1 MLAALVVAL
10 ALQAPA
16 PTPPVAFVDVTVLP
30 MDSARVLEHQT
41 VVVRDG
47 RIATIGPVGSVR
59 VPEGATR
66 VDGAGKFLMP
76 GLTEMHGHLPNPAAP
91 NMAPGLV
98 EAVLYLYLANGVTSI
113 RGMQGQPPHLALRDR
128 IARGELLGPRLWVPG
143 PPLSG
148 NGAPTPADGRRI
160 VEEQKAGGF
169 DHIKIHEGLSVPTYD
184 TIAATAKRVGLDF
197 AGHVPNAVGVPRAL
211 AAGQKSIDHLD
222 NYVDELGDDTARIP
236 ALARA
241 TARAGVWTVPTMA
254 LWEVFV
260 GSEPV
265 ELLAARPELRYVPP
279 QWVNNW
285 RQQVANIRQN
295 NPADGGRTVEL
306 RRRMLKA
313 LRDAG
318 APIALGTDSPQLFS
332 VPGFSMHREMQAMRE
347 AGLSPWD
354 ILASGTRN
362 VARYYGRE
370 REFGMVAQGHR
381 ADLLLLTANPLDD
394 VANVARRA
402 GVMINGR
409 WIPESDIQARLARIA
424 QSFGGGGGQP
434 GDGGGGSGA
443 ENQDEAGIR
452 RAIGYYFAG
461 HATGIADTMGRAFHP
476 SAALKF
482 IRNGAF
488 TERPLADYLAGFN
501 GRPAADESRR
511 VRRIVSIDIAGTAAS
526 AKLELDYPAALI
538 TDYMQLLKIDGEWK
552 IVHKI
557 YHTQPKSGGEE

>member
-10 ALQAPA
+10 AVQAP
-16 PTPPVAFVDVTVLP
+16 PPPPVAFVDVAVLP
-30 MDSARVLEHQT
+30 MDTSRVLEHQT

-47 RIATIGPVGSVR
+47 RIALMGPVNSVR
-59 VPEGATR
+59 IPDGAVR
-66 VDGAGKFLMP
+66 VEGAGKFLMP

-91 NMAPGLV
+91 NMQAGLV

-128 IARGELLGPRLWVPG
+128 IARGEVLGPRLWVPG

-148 NGAPTPADGRRI
+148 NGAPTPADGRRL

-169 DHIKIHEGLSVPTYD
+169 DHIKIHEGLSIPTYD
-184 TIAATAKRVGLDF
+184 TIAAAAKRAGLDF
-197 AGHVPNAVGVPRAL
+197 AGHVPNAVGVTRAL

-222 NYVDELGDDTARIP
+222 NYVDESGDDAARM
-236 ALARA
+236 AELARA
-241 TARAGVWTVPTMA
+241 TARAGTWTVPTLA
-254 LWEVFV
+254 LWEVFM
-260 GSEPV
+260 GTEPV

-279 QWVNNW
+279 QWANNW
-285 RQQVANIRQN
+285 RQQVTNMRQN

-332 VPGFSMHREMQAMRE
+332 VPGFSIHREMRAMQE
-347 AGLSPWD
+347 AGLSAWD
-354 ILASGTRN
+354 ILSSGTRN

-370 REFGMVAQGHR
+370 REFGTVARGQR
-381 ADLLLLTANPLDD
+381 ADLLLLEGNPLEDIG
-394 VANVARRA
+394 NVERRA
-402 GVMINGR
+402 GVMVNGR
-409 WIPESDIQARLARIA
+409 WIPERDIQARLAQIA
-424 QSFGGGGGQP
+424 QMFGGGTQP
-434 GDGGGGSGA
+434 GGND
-443 ENQDEAGIR
+443 DEAGIR

-461 HATGIADTMGRAFHP
+461 HATGVADTMARAFHP
-476 SAALKF
+476 SAELKF

-488 TERPLADYLAGFN
+488 TARPLADYLAGFT
-501 GRPAADESRR
+501 GRAAPDEARR

-526 AKLELDYPAALI
+526 AKLELDYPTTLI

-552 IVHKI
+552 IVHKV
-557 YHTQPKSGGEE
+557 YHTQPKAGSEEE